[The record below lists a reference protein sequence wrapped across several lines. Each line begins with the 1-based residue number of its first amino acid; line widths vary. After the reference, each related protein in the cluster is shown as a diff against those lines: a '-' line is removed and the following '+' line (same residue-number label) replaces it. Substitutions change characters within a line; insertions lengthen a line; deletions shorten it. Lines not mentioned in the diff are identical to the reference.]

1 MTEFNIQKLYSK
13 TFKWTKTP

>member
-1 MTEFNIQKLYSK
+1 MTELNIQKLYSK